1 MCFIGFN
8 SMPNLVVIL
17 FNLLYP
23 VFIMEFNCK
32 GCVIKREC
40 VKTQAIEDRRVFTGN
55 SRLSIPQNDAYALHM
70 TGMRRVRIDGDN
82 CVLRVARE

>member
-1 MCFIGFN
+1 
-8 SMPNLVVIL
+8 
-17 FNLLYP
+17 
-23 VFIMEFNCK
+23 MEFNCK
-32 GCVIKREC
+32 GCVIERKC

-70 TGMRRVRIDGDN
+70 TGMQRVRIDGDN